1 MSYRPMRRG
10 TALLTLTL
18 GMAAQACSSSSPAT
32 PSPAATPVV
41 HPDHAV
47 ALTVRVQ
54 ARNTAL
60 PIARAQVL
68 HDGISFYAD
77 TTGEATLSVP
87 AGQETTID
95 VHADGY
101 EPMTASAVLSN
112 DERWTFYL
120 APQGHQ
126 P

>member
-1 MSYRPMRRG
+1 MSSPLMSRG
-10 TALLTLTL
+10 TAILICAL
-18 GMAAQACSSSSPAT
+18 GMTVQACSSSPTT
-32 PSPAATPVV
+32 PSPVATPVV
-41 HPDHAV
+41 HADRAV

-54 ARNTAL
+54 ARNTEL

-68 HDGISFYAD
+68 HDGLSFYAD

-101 EPMTASAVLSN
+101 QPMTASAVLSN

-120 APQGHQ
+120 APERQQ

>member
-1 MSYRPMRRG
+1 MSYRPTRRR
-10 TALLTLTL
+10 TSLLIFAL
-18 GMAAQACSSSSPAT
+18 GVAAQACSTSPTT
-32 PSPAATPVV
+32 PSPAATPLV
-41 HPDHAV
+41 HADHAV

-54 ARNTAL
+54 ARNTEL
-60 PIARAQVL
+60 PIARALVL

-77 TTGEATLSVP
+77 TSGETTLSVP
-87 AGQETTID
+87 SGQETTIN
-95 VHADGY
+95 VHAEGY

-120 APQGHQ
+120 APEPHQ

>member
-1 MSYRPMRRG
+1 
-10 TALLTLTL
+10 
-18 GMAAQACSSSSPAT
+18 
-32 PSPAATPVV
+32 
-41 HPDHAV
+41 V

-54 ARNTAL
+54 SRNTAL

-68 HDGISFYAD
+68 HDGISFYSD
-77 TTGEATLSVP
+77 STGETTFSVP

-101 EPMTASAVLSN
+101 EPMTASAVLST

-120 APQGHQ
+120 APAGQQ

>member
-1 MSYRPMRRG
+1 MSYGPMRRG
-10 TALLTLTL
+10 TALLILTL
-18 GMAAQACSSSSPAT
+18 GITAQACSSSPT
-32 PSPAATPVV
+32 VPSPAATPVV
-41 HPDHAV
+41 HAAQAV

-60 PIARAQVL
+60 PIARALVL

-120 APQGHQ
+120 APEGHQ

>member
-1 MSYRPMRRG
+1 
-10 TALLTLTL
+10 
-18 GMAAQACSSSSPAT
+18 MAAQACSSSPAA
-32 PSPAATPVV
+32 PSPAPAPVV
-41 HPDHAV
+41 HADHAV

-54 ARNTAL
+54 ARTTAL

-101 EPMTASAVLSN
+101 DPMTASAVLSN

-120 APQGHQ
+120 APEGHQ

>member
-1 MSYRPMRRG
+1 MSYGPTRRR
-10 TALLTLTL
+10 TALLIFAL
-18 GMAAQACSSSSPAT
+18 GFAAQGCSNPPTT
-32 PSPAATPVV
+32 PSPAAPPVV
-41 HPDHAV
+41 RTDHAV

-54 ARNTAL
+54 SRNTAL

-68 HDGISFYAD
+68 HDGISFYSD
-77 TTGEATLSVP
+77 STGETTFSVP

-120 APQGHQ
+120 APEGQQ

>member
-1 MSYRPMRRG
+1 MPYRPTCRR
-10 TALLTLTL
+10 TALLIFSLWFT
-18 GMAAQACSSSSPAT
+18 AEACSSPPTMPSST
-32 PSPAATPVV
+32 ATPVV
-41 HPDHAV
+41 HPEHAV

-68 HDGISFYAD
+68 HDGVSFYAD
-77 TTGEATLSVP
+77 TTGEATLSVR

-101 EPMTASAVLSN
+101 EPMTASAIVSN
-112 DERWTFYL
+112 DERWTF
-120 APQGHQ
+120 
-126 P
+126 

>member
-1 MSYRPMRRG
+1 MFCRPTRRG
-10 TALLTLTL
+10 TALLVLL
-18 GMAAQACSSSSPAT
+18 LSVASQACSSSPT
-32 PSPAATPVV
+32 KPSPVATPVV
-41 HPDHAV
+41 HTDHAV

-54 ARNTAL
+54 ARNTDL
-60 PIARAQVL
+60 PIAHAEVL
-68 HDGISFYAD
+68 HDGIAFYAD
-77 TTGEATLSVP
+77 TTGQATISVP

-101 EPMTASAVLSN
+101 QPMTASAVLAN

-120 APQGHQ
+120 APEHSQ

>member
-1 MSYRPMRRG
+1 MRRG
-10 TALLTLTL
+10 TALLILTL
-18 GMAAQACSSSSPAT
+18 GMAAQACSSSPAS

-41 HPDHAV
+41 HADHAV

-120 APQGHQ
+120 APRGHQ

>member
-1 MSYRPMRRG
+1 MPRRPTHRG
-10 TALLTLTL
+10 TTVLILTLILT
-18 GMAAQACSSSSPAT
+18 GPACSSSPT
-32 PSPAATPVV
+32 KPSTVETPVV
-41 HPDHAV
+41 HAEHAV

-54 ARNTAL
+54 ARNTEL
-60 PIARAQVL
+60 PIAHAEVL
-68 HDGISFYAD
+68 HDGIAFYAN
-77 TTGEATLSVP
+77 TTGEATISVP
-87 AGQETTID
+87 AGQETTIN

-120 APQGHQ
+120 APAPSQ

>member
-1 MSYRPMRRG
+1 MRLG
-10 TALLTLTL
+10 TAIFILIV
-18 GMAAQACSSSSPAT
+18 GIEAQACSISPTT
-32 PSPAATPVV
+32 PSAAATPVL
-41 HPDHAV
+41 HTDRAV

-54 ARNTAL
+54 ARNTEL

-68 HDGISFYAD
+68 HDGLSFYAD
-77 TTGEATLSVP
+77 TTGETTLSVP

-120 APQGHQ
+120 APERHQ

>member
-1 MSYRPMRRG
+1 MSYRPTRRR
-10 TALLTLTL
+10 TSLLILALGVAT
-18 GMAAQACSSSSPAT
+18 QACSSSPTT
-32 PSPAATPVV
+32 PTPAAAPVV
-41 HPDHAV
+41 HADHAV

-77 TTGEATLSVP
+77 TTGEATLTVP

-120 APQGHQ
+120 ASQGHQ

>member
-1 MSYRPMRRG
+1 MRRAM
-10 TALLTLTL
+10 TVLTLTFAV
-18 GMAAQACSSSSPAT
+18 AAQACTNSPT
-32 PSPAATPVV
+32 KPSPSATPVAQS
-41 HPDHAV
+41 DRAV

-54 ARNTAL
+54 ARNTEL

-68 HDGISFYAD
+68 HDGLSFYAD
-77 TTGEATLSVP
+77 TTGETTLSVP
-87 AGQETTID
+87 AGRETTID

-101 EPMTASAVLSN
+101 EPMTASAVVSN

-120 APQGHQ
+120 APEPHQ

>member
-1 MSYRPMRRG
+1 MSYRPTRQR
-10 TALLTLTL
+10 TSLLILAM
-18 GMAAQACSSSSPAT
+18 GVAAQACSSSPTT
-32 PSPAATPVV
+32 PTPAAAPVV
-41 HPDHAV
+41 HADHAV

-54 ARNTAL
+54 ARTTAL

-77 TTGEATLSVP
+77 TTGEATLTVP

-120 APQGHQ
+120 ASQGHQ